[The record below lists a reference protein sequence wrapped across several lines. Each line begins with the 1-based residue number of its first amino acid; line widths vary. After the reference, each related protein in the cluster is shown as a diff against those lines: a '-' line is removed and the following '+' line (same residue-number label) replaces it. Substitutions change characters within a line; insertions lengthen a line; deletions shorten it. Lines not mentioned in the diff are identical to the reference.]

1 MAEDAPAKKAD
12 ARIDHIC
19 CRAGVLLGVSEAVA
33 NNIKEEEKNTKNMN
47 FFFENEDDKVRWHD
61 QCSQAWR
68 SCGCWQHI
76 WCHSF

>member
-19 CRAGVLLGVSEAVA
+19 RRAGVLLGVSEAVA

-47 FFFENEDDKVRWHD
+47 FFFENEDDKVR
-61 QCSQAWR
+61 
-68 SCGCWQHI
+68 
-76 WCHSF
+76 